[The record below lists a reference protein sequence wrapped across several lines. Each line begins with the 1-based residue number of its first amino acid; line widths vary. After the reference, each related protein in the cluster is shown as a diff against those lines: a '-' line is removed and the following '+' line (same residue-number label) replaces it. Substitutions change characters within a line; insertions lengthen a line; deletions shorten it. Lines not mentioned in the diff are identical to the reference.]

1 MNDKIKELYV
11 EFHTQRRLKIEAL
24 TEQRRIQLIEED
36 GRENSPHATR
46 DAYYWAMEQTSE
58 EDELNVFAELII
70 KECVSICDR
79 IEDEYLEKIEDE
91 YVPDTVE
98 IAVGAGKCCA
108 EILHHFGVE

>member
-1 MNDKIKELYV
+1 MTDNIRKLYV

-58 EDELNVFAELII
+58 EDELNAFAELII
-70 KECVSICDR
+70 RECADFASDYDGAHC
-79 IEDEYLEKIEDE
+79 
-91 YVPDTVE
+91 
-98 IAVGAGKCCA
+98 VGTA
-108 EILHHFGVE
+108 ISQHFGIA

>member
-1 MNDKIKELYV
+1 MNDKIRELYV

-70 KECVSICDR
+70 KECCR
-79 IEDEYLEKIEDE
+79 IVNLWTDEDLPEGREDVFQTIWIKKTFGIEQ
-91 YVPDTVE
+91 
-98 IAVGAGKCCA
+98 
-108 EILHHFGVE
+108 